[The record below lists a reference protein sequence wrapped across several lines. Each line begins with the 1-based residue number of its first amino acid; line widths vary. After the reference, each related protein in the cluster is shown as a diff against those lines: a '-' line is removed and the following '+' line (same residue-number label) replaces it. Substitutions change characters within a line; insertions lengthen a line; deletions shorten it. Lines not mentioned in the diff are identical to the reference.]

1 MLIDEIQLKDCL
13 PEASDQNIALYT
25 QAIDDALNEFDISTP
40 QRIAAF
46 LAQIGHESGSLKFV
60 KENLNYSAQGL
71 LKTFPKYF
79 TADVANQYQRNPE
92 AIANRIYAN
101 RMGNGPEESGD
112 GWAFRGRGF
121 IQVTGR
127 TNYQACGDFLGM
139 DLVSDPSYLE
149 TPEGAARSAGW
160 YWASRNL
167 NALAD
172 VGDMKQ
178 ITRKI
183 NGGYIGLEDRIK
195 HYNHAL
201 EVLGA

>member
-1 MLIDEIQLKDCL
+1 MLIDELQLKDCL
-13 PEASDQNIALYT
+13 PEASDQAIANFT
-25 QAIDDALNEFDISTP
+25 QAIDDTLQEFDISTP

-46 LAQIGHESGSLKFV
+46 LAQVGHESGSLKFI

-71 LKTFPKYF
+71 TKTFPKYF
-79 TADVANQYQRNPE
+79 TPELANQYQRNPE
-92 AIANRIYAN
+92 AIANRVYAN

-112 GWAFRGRGF
+112 GWAFRGRGL

-127 TNYQACGDFLGM
+127 TNYQACGDFLGV
-139 DLVSDPSYLE
+139 DLISDPSYLE
-149 TPEGAARSAGW
+149 SPEGAARSAGW
-160 YWASRNL
+160 YWTSRNL

-178 ITRKI
+178 ITKKI
-183 NGGYIGLEDRIK
+183 NGGFIGLEDRMK
-195 HYNHAL
+195 HYQHAL

>member
-1 MLIDEIQLKDCL
+1 MLIDELQLKDCL
-13 PEASDQNIALYT
+13 PEASDQAIANFA
-25 QAIDDALNEFDISTP
+25 QAIDDTLQEFDISTP

-46 LAQIGHESGSLKFV
+46 LAQVGHESGSLKFI

-71 LKTFPKYF
+71 TKTFPKYF
-79 TADVANQYQRNPE
+79 TPELANQYQRNPE
-92 AIANRIYAN
+92 AIANRVYAN

-112 GWAFRGRGF
+112 GWAFRGRGL

-127 TNYQACGDFLGM
+127 TNYQACGDFLGV
-139 DLVSDPSYLE
+139 DLISDPSYLE
-149 TPEGAARSAGW
+149 SPEGAARSAGW
-160 YWASRNL
+160 YWTSRNL

-178 ITRKI
+178 ITKKI
-183 NGGYIGLEDRIK
+183 NGGFIGLEDRMK
-195 HYNHAL
+195 HYHHAL

>member
-13 PEASDQNIALYT
+13 PEASDQAIANFT
-25 QAIDDALNEFDISTP
+25 QAIDDTLQEFDISTP

-46 LAQIGHESGSLKFV
+46 LAQVGHESGSLKFI

-71 LKTFPKYF
+71 TKTFPKYF
-79 TADVANQYQRNPE
+79 TPELANQYQRNPE
-92 AIANRIYAN
+92 AIANRVYAN

-112 GWAFRGRGF
+112 GWAFRGRGL

-127 TNYQACGDFLGM
+127 TNYQACGDFLGV
-139 DLVSDPSYLE
+139 DLISDPSYLE
-149 TPEGAARSAGW
+149 SPEGAARSAGW
-160 YWASRNL
+160 YWTSRNL

-178 ITRKI
+178 ITKKI
-183 NGGYIGLEDRIK
+183 NGGFIGLEDRMK
-195 HYNHAL
+195 HYQHAL